1 MENNQE
7 CIKDAMGSILKCS
20 THTTEDRLKLIKN
33 SLDFIYDKKDAN
45 SAYKEILKLIDRY
58 KEEIESKPYI
68 LSQKDIILI
77 TYGNQIF
84 HEGETALATL
94 KRFLDEYVE
103 DYINTVHILP
113 FYPYSSDDGFSIVNY
128 KGVCPLMG
136 SWKDIKALSKNHRLM
151 FDGVINHMSQL
162 SEWFNKYL
170 SNDPEYLEF
179 FTELDPTTDL
189 NSVVRPRVTP
199 LLTEFTDD
207 EEKKRNIWTTFSCDQ
222 VDLNYENYKVLLRV
236 LDILLFYVQKG
247 ASLLRLD
254 AIAFIWK
261 ELGTSCVHLPQ
272 THELVQLMREVVHE
286 VAPEVLI
293 ITETNVPHDENISY
307 FGEGDD
313 EAQMVYN
320 FALPPL
326 LAFSILKGDTTKLT
340 TWAKTLQLP
349 SDKVCFFNFTASH
362 DGVGLRAV
370 SDILDKD
377 EINFLVD
384 SCEAHGGLV
393 SYRAVGNSEEKSPYE
408 LNCSYMD
415 ILTNPNEEDTLRLK
429 RMILSQAVTLT
440 MPGVPGIYFHSLV
453 GSSSY
458 HEAVRKTRR
467 NRAINREKLNFDN
480 IKDELDE
487 EGSFRKILFKRY
499 KQLISIRINEKAFD
513 PYSPFE
519 FISLCENIFVTKNYP
534 KDDSEYI
541 ITLYNF
547 TNKEIDVDI
556 SSIVDEDLIDII
568 THKLYKK
575 QKFTMQPY
583 DILWLKQI
591 TQKDTK

>member
-1 MENNQE
+1 MSLEKKTQ
-7 CIKDAMGSILKCS
+7 I
-20 THTTEDRLKLIKN
+20 HTTQERLNLIKN
-33 SLDFIYDKKDAN
+33 SLDLLYSQKDT
-45 SAYKEILKLIDRY
+45 STAYLLIKELIDKY
-58 KEEIESKPYI
+58 KQKIKSKPYS

-77 TYGNQIF
+77 TYGDQIF

-103 DYINTVHILP
+103 EYINTVHILP
-113 FYPYSSDDGFSIVNY
+113 FYPYSSDDGFSIVDY
-128 KGVCPLMG
+128 KGVCPLIG

-162 SEWFNKYL
+162 SQWFDKFL
-170 SNDPEYLEF
+170 ANDPDYLEF

-189 NSVVRPRVTP
+189 SSVVRPRTTP
-199 LLTEFTDD
+199 LLSEYSDD
-207 EEKKRNIWTTFSCDQ
+207 EDKKRYIWTTFSKDQ
-222 VDLNYENYKVLLRV
+222 VDLNYANYKVLLKV
-236 LDILLFYVQKG
+236 LELLLFYVEKG

-261 ELGTSCVHLPQ
+261 ELNTSCVHLPQ
-272 THELVQLMREVVHE
+272 THQLIRLMREVIHE

-307 FGEGDD
+307 FGDGDD

-340 TWAKTLQLP
+340 AWAKTLTLP

-362 DGVGLRAV
+362 DGVGVRAV
-370 SDILDKD
+370 SDILSTNELD
-377 EINFLVD
+377 FLVQ
-384 SCEAHGGLV
+384 SCEEHGGLV
-393 SYRAVGNSEEKSPYE
+393 SYRAVKDEEKSPYE
-408 LNCSYMD
+408 LNCSYID
-415 ILTNPNEEDTLRLK
+415 ILTNPKEDDSLRLK
-429 RMILSQAVTLT
+429 RMILSQAFTLS

-453 GSSSY
+453 GSSNY

-467 NRAINREKLNFDN
+467 NRTINREKLNFDN
-480 IKDELDE
+480 IKEELE
-487 EGSFRKILFKRY
+487 VEGSLRKTLFTKY

-513 PYSPFE
+513 PYSAFE
-519 FISLCENIFVTKNYP
+519 FIFIDKRIFAAIHYP
-534 KDDSEYI
+534 KDKSEYI

-547 TNKEIDVDI
+547 INEVVEVDI
-556 SSIVDEDLIDII
+556 SSFCDEKLTELI
-568 THKLYKK
+568 THKQYKHK
-575 QKFTMQPY
+575 KFTINPY
-583 DILWLKQI
+583 EILWLKQLS
-591 TQKDTK
+591 TQGEKR